1 MFKNKKIC
9 VIISIFIVLSIVIT
23 FFLIKKV
30 NKENSKS
37 NTTIEHNTTLTDE
50 ERKDVISE
58 IKNELQNKKNETILI
73 VGEKEISEKEV
84 AFINFQ
90 INNKYVNQ
98 EQNIEDAVNE
108 TIRQYVILQN
118 AEQSNI
124 TLTTE
129 ENESIENKINKYV
142 NEDEEETNE
151 ILEAFNMTYNEFL
164 EFYIDRTKKLEII
177 SKWERSVIDKINSGN
192 IDIESE
198 EFNNKYIEFVKSD
211 DTSKRYTLLLELLE
225 LYENYLIEQTNIEY
239 VNQ

>member
-177 SKWERSVIDKINSGN
+177 SKWERNVIDKINSGN